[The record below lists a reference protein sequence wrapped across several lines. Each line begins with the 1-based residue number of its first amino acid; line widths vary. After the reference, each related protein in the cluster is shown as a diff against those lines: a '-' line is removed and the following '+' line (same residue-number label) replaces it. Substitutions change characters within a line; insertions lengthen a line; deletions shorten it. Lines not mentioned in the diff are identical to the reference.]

1 MLVSNLRRATDFGIM
16 TLDVE
21 AGLGPAAG
29 AFTRVLD
36 GIRSKPIDQ
45 SPFPHI
51 YIEEIFPPDYYRAL
65 LQRIAAVGRFVP
77 TLYPGVGVDLSAKT
91 FRDYGLTCENFAA
104 DDELAPLHAFLKSN
118 RFTRTLLEKFSA
130 SNSWSGHGSA
140 VPAEKHAHFADGRDD
155 FACVF
160 DLHKD
165 LPGYEITPH
174 ADVTSKIITFLFYFT
189 PDESINKFGTL
200 LCRVRP
206 GSSVEPAPVRRSAL
220 SSMVLRASRVLVGDH
235 YGLTQKDPWLSW
247 DKFEIVKT
255 AEAKPNSLFVFAP
268 NSRSFHAVRMDI
280 PRDHPVQERQTLRGF
295 IRSGKDSQNF
305 TSGYSHKLGR
315 KLAFGLA
322 RRSRAL
328 AKPL

>member
-1 MLVSNLRRATDFGIM
+1 MPVPPKPVQHAATLKCVRRREHVTIARRSSNRAAWLQPIAWSTKPDACQQPSARNRFRNYDPRCGSRAWPGR
-16 TLDVE
+16 VNE
-21 AGLGPAAG
+21 R

-130 SNSWSGHGSA
+130 SDSWSGHGSA

-189 PDESINKFGTL
+189 LDESINKFGTL

-206 GSSVEPAPVRRSAL
+206 GSSVEPAPVRRSSAVVDGVARK
-220 SSMVLRASRVLVGDH
+220 SRFGRRPLRS
-235 YGLTQKDPWLSW
+235 DP
-247 DKFEIVKT
+247 KR
-255 AEAKPNSLFVFAP
+255 P
-268 NSRSFHAVRMDI
+268 
-280 PRDHPVQERQTLRGF
+280 
-295 IRSGKDSQNF
+295 
-305 TSGYSHKLGR
+305 
-315 KLAFGLA
+315 LAFVGQI
-322 RRSRAL
+322 
-328 AKPL
+328 